1 MLLQQ
6 LENIFREHYD
16 MEIKVGRN
24 ENSRKFKRANTTE
37 AIRLTKKNTTNSRE
51 FTWKIQDKTIKLM
64 TKRSKWTAK
73 LPTKYKKKLIKE
85 CLEKDLRVV
94 LNKIEDCPNINAV
107 WIYDKNIGKYRW
119 IDYELMI
126 SEKEESIN
134 TKDKTIAK
142 DSDNEFNFI
151 ISDIRGNASDIFENF
166 SSDAETEI
174 MPSCDE
180 LAEMENDLFEIN
192 EKYKPVYNNDIS
204 SRVDESITIEEE
216 NEEEAI
222 DEDRIVTDTD
232 ANYSEGNCT
241 TENDQD
247 KEWDN
252 LLSDKLQTDS
262 EEPSKSEKNKKP
274 RKSENSQRKSK
285 NRETNNKTRKKRKNQ
300 TRKNLSL
307 KNPVSRNIKSNKVK
321 TDNDKC
327 HYLYVKNRKRKHSK
341 LFNEILKL
349 APSYWRNRNYL
360 RPILPKKVENKD
372 SKTLLTL
379 KFKLSNLHQKIV
391 DLKQEEECNKESQHQ
406 DTKIT
411 ENTWNEKPQSNEDDE
426 EEDHRKKY
434 NFINT
439 KPDYV
444 HPKKRFDRKYI
455 STVTNNESYSLIDQE
470 LPRFNWLEKKI
481 KYGQMKT
488 ADRENKE
495 NCKDDDVSC
504 SKVLEID
511 ESEER
516 ISEITINQK
525 ELISTKID
533 KNEIDKG
540 EELASDVKES
550 STTLT
555 SQTNKYLNS
564 SDFKD
569 TSDDSDCALQIDE
582 DVPPNPE
589 PEERILEDGIYLVI
603 SNDHNGSQTEAPY
616 LAQSTDILSQAIEKI
631 PEKLKTNVHKK
642 NLSQVPW
649 LKPSSTII
657 EDNLENNNNNNSDP
671 KIINP
676 ESDLNSKTFIF
687 NTDQVNKTKN
697 KIDNSEVTVESF
709 NEAVT
714 QVNPDQVNEN
724 KSNDTLNNAESS
736 KTLVIEEED
745 ESKKDKQNNSMPLQ
759 NSNLNQ
765 LQCINDRVN
774 NVQSLNYYV
783 PLAAKGSEKIPVLLP
798 YKTQEN
804 KSQSVKDYEVPK
816 TVSFNVPT
824 VPQETNTNFDNLVYS
839 NVTTT
844 HRWNFQSSTI
854 TQNQTNDPVPEKNQ
868 VNTSYV
874 IQRTDVTPPVTNQNE
889 RKTVSPASNQPKDNV
904 FTISKILEIPNSEDN
919 RGCRENLNSEPK
931 TQESGTENTKSYSTT
946 SQQVFNQE
954 KRDDDGIKIVYDSS
968 VDSSKPKPITPTA
981 DSTRMEKNKQEQ
993 TNEIIRKIL
1002 TEAKVTAEQ
1011 PNVLKPTKPA
1021 FTPPAYRLQM
1031 IPPTPLISQPLPP
1044 TKDVEK
1050 LTLPQ
1055 FMSGVEDK
1063 RNKPQTKETP
1073 TTEYQNISSYQQP
1086 PKSLREE
1093 VEFRKRELMYLD
1105 QLARKREKEFER
1117 LQNIRKS
1124 KIRLLKMLENRIPQA
1139 LTKDYG
1145 TAESFSPIQPIKPT
1159 VNWNGHFLNK
1169 NIKLSKTLSSIAQPV
1184 SANPVMMNSVVPPYP
1199 ACIPANEHVHY
1210 ELKNFMSAMNN
1221 KIQDPL
1227 KENPN
1232 GYSQEDPNRD
1242 TTQKPIYS
1250 MATLPFRV
1258 PATHPIATTNVAR
1271 VMPITYA
1278 ESRVLQP
1285 KPAKP
1290 VVVATNFQDPNYPI
1304 KTSVNIPFSKDNGE
1318 PSSVSKGCYSAYP
1331 YQDMSHMDSMF
1342 CCVPPKIVYMSNGQP
1357 NHPIQNQSQQ
1367 QPQPQKPQPQ
1377 HQQQQQ
1383 QQQPQ
1388 KQPQSQQQQ
1397 QSQQQLQQQQSP
1409 HQQEKDK
1416 EEPMKNAQNNL
1427 TNKVWSDQTNWQHCP
1442 QKIAPKPIYQSDIR
1456 VGNSGFWPSSAQS
1469 NIGLFNRSQPQ
1480 SFQAEVIQSPPQ
1492 RDDNSNGLVFVDASK
1507 ASHTCNYCKGNAI
1520 FLCSACKKAWYC
1532 GRECQ
1537 KINWIQHSSV
1547 CIANRSLT

>member
-24 ENSRKFKRANTTE
+24 ENSRKFKRANTTK

-51 FTWKIQDKTIKLM
+51 FTWKIQDKTVKLM
-64 TKRSKWTAK
+64 TKRSKWTEK

-232 ANYSEGNCT
+232 GNYSGGNCT
-241 TENDQD
+241 TEIDQD

-252 LLSDKLQTDS
+252 LLGDKLQTDP
-262 EEPSKSEKNKKP
+262 EEPSKNDKNKKP
-274 RKSENSQRKSK
+274 RKSENSLRKSK

-300 TRKNLSL
+300 IRKNLSL

-341 LFNEILKL
+341 LFKEILKL

-360 RPILPKKVENKD
+360 RPILPKEVENKD

-379 KFKLSNLHQKIV
+379 KFKLPNLHQKIV
-391 DLKQEEECNKESQHQ
+391 DLEKKECIKESHPQA
-406 DTKIT
+406 
-411 ENTWNEKPQSNEDDE
+411 ENAWNEKHQSNDDDKEDE
-426 EEDHRKKY
+426 EDYRKEY

-439 KPDYV
+439 KPDHI

-488 ADRENKE
+488 ADREYKE
-495 NCKDDDVSC
+495 NCKDADVSC
-504 SKVLEID
+504 SKVLEIG

-525 ELISTKID
+525 ELISTQID

-555 SQTNKYLNS
+555 NQENKYLNS

-582 DVPPNPE
+582 DVPSKPE
-589 PEERILEDGIYLVI
+589 HEERILEDGIYLVI
-603 SNDHNGSQTEAPY
+603 SNDHNGSQTEASY

-631 PEKLKTNVHKK
+631 PEKLKTNVHK

-657 EDNLENNNNNNSDP
+657 EDNLENNNNSDP

-676 ESDLNSKTFIF
+676 ESDLNSKTLIF
-687 NTDQVNKTKN
+687 KKDQVNKTKN

-709 NEAVT
+709 NEVAT

-736 KTLVIEEED
+736 KTLVLEEEG
-745 ESKKDKQNNSMPLQ
+745 ENKKDKQNNSMPLQ
-759 NSNLNQ
+759 NSHLNQ
-765 LQCINDRVN
+765 LQCIDDRVN

-798 YKTQEN
+798 YITQEN
-804 KSQSVKDYEVPK
+804 KSQSVKDYEIPK
-816 TVSFNVPT
+816 TASFNVPT
-824 VPQETNTNFDNLVYS
+824 VPQETNTNFDKPVYS

-844 HRWNFQSSTI
+844 HRWNFQSPTI

-868 VNTSYV
+868 VNPSYV
-874 IQRTDVTPPVTNQNE
+874 IQRTGVTPPVTNQNE

-904 FTISKILEIPNSEDN
+904 FTISKILEIPNLEHN

-931 TQESGTENTKSYSTT
+931 TQENGTENTKSHSTT
-946 SQQVFNQE
+946 PQQVFNQE
-954 KRDDDGIKIVYDSS
+954 KRDDDSIKIVYDSS
-968 VDSSKPKPITPTA
+968 VDSAKPKPITPTA
-981 DSTRMEKNKQEQ
+981 DSTRIEKNKQEQ

-1011 PNVLKPTKPA
+1011 PSVVKPTKPA

-1031 IPPTPLISQPLPP
+1031 IPSTPLISQPLRP
-1044 TKDVEK
+1044 TKDMEK

-1055 FMSGVEDK
+1055 FMSDVEDK

-1169 NIKLSKTLSSIAQPV
+1169 NITLSKTLPSIVQPV
-1184 SANPVMMNSVVPPYP
+1184 STNPVMMNSAVPPYP

-1232 GYSQEDPNRD
+1232 GFSQEDSDRD
-1242 TTQKPIYS
+1242 TKQKPIYS

-1318 PSSVSKGCYSAYP
+1318 PSSVNKGCYPTYP

-1357 NHPIQNQSQQ
+1357 SHPIQNQSQQ
-1367 QPQPQKPQPQ
+1367 QQQLQKPQPQ

-1383 QQQPQ
+1383 QQQQPQ
-1388 KQPQSQQQQ
+1388 KQPQLQQQQ
-1397 QSQQQLQQQQSP
+1397 QSQQQLQQQQPP
-1409 HQQEKDK
+1409 HQQANEK

-1427 TNKVWSDQTNWQHCP
+1427 NKVWSDQTNWQHCP

-1480 SFQAEVIQSPPQ
+1480 SFQAEVIQPPPQ
-1492 RDDNSNGLVFVDASK
+1492 RDDNSTGLVFVDASK